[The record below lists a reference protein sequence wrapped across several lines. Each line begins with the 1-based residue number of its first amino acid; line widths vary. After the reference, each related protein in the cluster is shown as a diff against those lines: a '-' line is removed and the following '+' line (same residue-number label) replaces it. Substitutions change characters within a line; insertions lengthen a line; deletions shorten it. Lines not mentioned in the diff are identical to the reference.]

1 MDEFVFCEHVIQS
14 ENDKIKFIANHYGL
28 WHQLGKLS
36 EECSELSIEAIKS
49 INEGRLTVNIVQEIA
64 DVEIML
70 EQIKHLA
77 GIDEA
82 LVKGAKTY
90 KINRQIM
97 RMRQEEKKDVHMQ

>member
-1 MDEFVFCEHVIQS
+1 MDSFVFHESLLQR
-14 ENDKIKFIANHYGL
+14 ERDKIRQIAEHYGL

-49 INEGRLTVNIVQEIA
+49 INGGKMTINLIQEIA

-70 EQIKHLA
+70 EQIRHLA

-82 LVKGAKTY
+82 LIRGAKTY

>member
-1 MDEFVFCEHVIQS
+1 MEGFKFEDNLLSTRE
-14 ENDKIKFIANHYGL
+14 DKIRQIAEHYGL

-49 INEGRLTVNIVQEIA
+49 INGGKMTINFIQEIA

-70 EQIKHLA
+70 EQIRHLA

-82 LVKGAKTY
+82 LIRGAKTY